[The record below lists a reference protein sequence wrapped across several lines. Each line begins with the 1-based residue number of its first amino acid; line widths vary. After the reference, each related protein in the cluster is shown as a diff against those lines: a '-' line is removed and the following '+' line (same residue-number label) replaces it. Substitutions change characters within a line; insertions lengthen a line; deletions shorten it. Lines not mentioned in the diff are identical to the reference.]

1 MKTVKVQ
8 TTKASADKLH
18 ALLVKMAEGLEKLY
32 DCLRT
37 QQAALLKWDFSA
49 FSATI
54 RQQERLVRENLEREK
69 KRIALVSEIAG
80 EKGTEKLSLRQLA
93 ESLGGEWPDRFE
105 KLAGRIK
112 TASGK
117 VSSMKDQNESVIIN
131 SRKLVNDQLI
141 LLLELARLNRNLY
154 EGSGKKSVKANMHK
168 VLDQKA

>member
-1 MKTVKVQ
+1 MKTAKVQ
-8 TTKASADKLH
+8 TPKASADKLH
-18 ALLVKMAEGLEKLY
+18 ALLVEMAEGLEKLY
-32 DCLRT
+32 DCLRA
-37 QQAALLKWDFSA
+37 QQSALLKWDFPA

-54 RQQERLVRENLEREK
+54 RQQERMVRENLEREK
-69 KRIALVSEIAG
+69 KRIAMVSEIAG
-80 EKGTEKLSLRQLA
+80 KKGAEKLSLRQLA

-105 KLAGRIK
+105 KLAGRIR

-117 VSSMKDQNESVIIN
+117 VSSMKDQNESVINN

-154 EGSGKKSVKANMHK
+154 EGSGKKSVKTNMHK

>member
-1 MKTVKVQ
+1 MKNSNVQ
-8 TTKASADKLH
+8 TSKASPEKLH
-18 ALLVKMAEGLEKLY
+18 ALMAEMAEGLEKLY

-37 QQAALLKWDFSA
+37 QQAALLKWDLPA

-54 RQQERLVRENLEREK
+54 RQQKRLARENLEREK
-69 KRIALVSEIAG
+69 KRIALVREMTGKNGAETS
-80 EKGTEKLSLRQLA
+80 SLRQLA
-93 ESLGGEWPDRFE
+93 ENLGGEWPGRFE
-105 KLAGRIK
+105 KLAGRIR

-117 VSSMKDQNESVIIN
+117 VSSMKEQNESVIKN